1 MNIRLEMGAL
11 VLERLELHLAS
22 VAGPSLGNINI
33 IILIT
38 TAIININIVVIT
50 DNFLIGFWF
59 LNRIVE
65 VLDREFGSIIGKRR
79 RWGVEEAAGIE
90 EILREFEYGTMSFWL
105 VWLFF
110 CWLIYSARHRRPP
123 KPSELNLRLYIGTNS
138 RMCFD
143 CVMLLLICVA

>member
-50 DNFLIGFWF
+50 DNFLI
-59 LNRIVE
+59 
-65 VLDREFGSIIGKRR
+65 EF
-79 RWGVEEAAGIE
+79 
-90 EILREFEYGTMSFWL
+90 
-105 VWLFF
+105 
-110 CWLIYSARHRRPP
+110 
-123 KPSELNLRLYIGTNS
+123 
-138 RMCFD
+138 
-143 CVMLLLICVA
+143 